1 MGAVMR
7 PYKRK
12 DFPKD
17 RCTTEIH
24 RTSRKAMHQELSR
37 VRNQCRDGGDVGDWC
52 EPVYGR
58 YHDEWYWDWD

>member
-1 MGAVMR
+1 
-7 PYKRK
+7 
-12 DFPKD
+12 
-17 RCTTEIH
+17 
-24 RTSRKAMHQELSR
+24 MHQELSK